1 MSDLDKYIEKRMKKD
16 SEFANSYEPGYEE
29 FKKKTNMF
37 YTVKKAS
44 YAGEYKI
51 ELLFEDGSSGIVD
64 LSEYPNKGNVF
75 NLFLNMNYF
84 RNFRI
89 EHGTLVWG
97 DGELD
102 IAPETL
108 YEKATGKPLTYNR
121 VKDKT

>member
-1 MSDLDKYIEKRMKKD
+1 MSDLDKYIENRTKKD
-16 SEFANSYEPGYEE
+16 SEFADSYEPGYEE
-29 FKKKTNMF
+29 FKKKTKMF
-37 YTVKKAS
+37 FTVKKAS

-51 ELLFEDGSSGIVD
+51 KLLFEDGSSGIVD
-64 LSEYPNKGNVF
+64 LSEYPNKENVF

-102 IAPETL
+102 IAP
-108 YEKATGKPLTYNR
+108 
-121 VKDKT
+121 

>member
-1 MSDLDKYIEKRMKKD
+1 
-16 SEFANSYEPGYEE
+16 
-29 FKKKTNMF
+29 MF
-37 YTVKKAS
+37 FDIVKAS

-51 ELLFEDGSSGIVD
+51 KLLFKDGSSGIVD

-97 DGELD
+97 NGELD
-102 IAPETL
+102 ITPEAL